1 MKFIPGEVKTAHAN
15 YVGVDG
21 LPANVQGD
29 VKWTVEPAGAVEF
42 VPGADRLAIG
52 VVMGPPVALFTL
64 TATADADL
72 RDGADFVRDLAIVN
86 DPADPFEIAQPE
98 AVGGAVTLN

>member
-1 MKFIPGEVKTAHAN
+1 MKFLPGEVKTAHAM

-21 LPANVQGD
+21 KPAEVQGD
-29 VKWTVEPAGAVEF
+29 VKWTVDPAGAVEF

-52 VVMGPPVALFTL
+52 VVMGAPVALFTL

-72 RDGADFVRDLAIVN
+72 RDGADFVRDLAIKN
-86 DPADPFEIAQPE
+86 DPADPFEISAPE
-98 AVGGAVTLN
+98 ATGGAVTVS